1 MKFFLKR
8 QSPPRAT
15 EKGLDQGPEMVRR
28 VEITV
33 EEEWVSGVVALPP
46 ARLVTDAAASCCES
60 GGRLA
65 APARRHRMGSSR

>member
-1 MKFFLKR
+1 MNFFQKR

-33 EEEWVSGVVALPP
+33 EEEWVSGVVRRPSGSTGEAPTDGEQPIATYRELPP
-46 ARLVTDAAASCCES
+46 GTES
-60 GGRLA
+60 N
-65 APARRHRMGSSR
+65 

>member
-33 EEEWVSGVVALPP
+33 EEEWVSGVVRRPTGSTSEAPPDGEQPIATYLELPP
-46 ARLVTDAAASCCES
+46 GTES
-60 GGRLA
+60 N
-65 APARRHRMGSSR
+65 